1 MVLDTSGFLGGS
13 HFGGATRHTTD
24 QQDGMFEK
32 LVNKERGLGRPD
44 GGPIWRRGP
53 DTMAKRG
60 GNGLRAVLNGK
71 SPLWKWSAPS
81 EVDNGNG
88 LRP

>member
-1 MVLDTSGFLGGS
+1 MGQQGG
-13 HFGGATRHTTD
+13 TL
-24 QQDGMFEK
+24 QK

-44 GGPIWRRGP
+44 EGPVWRPGP
-53 DTMAKRG
+53 DTKRG
-60 GNGLRAVLNGK
+60 GNGLRAVLNDK
-71 SPLWKWSAPS
+71 RPFWKWSAPS